1 MVFAAVQGLQ
11 FFVLVQYKQLRYEW
25 PHIFT
30 DVFGVYV
37 LLGGNVNVLYYS
49 TYVKYIEISNIN
61 TL

>member
-37 LLGGNVNVLYYS
+37 LLLGGNVYVLYYVR
-49 TYVKYIEISNIN
+49 TVCRDLHKYVLY
-61 TL
+61 